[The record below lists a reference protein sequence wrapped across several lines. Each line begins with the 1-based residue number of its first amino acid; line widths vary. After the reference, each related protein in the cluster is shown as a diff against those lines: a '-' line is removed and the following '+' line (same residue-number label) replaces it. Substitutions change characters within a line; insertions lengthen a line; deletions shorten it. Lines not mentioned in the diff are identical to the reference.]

1 MLLGELSAQAATP
14 ARMEPHRLSARLDAS
29 SFRRHPAARFV
40 MLHEPQSGRH
50 DRETVEPR
58 SKKAAKIG
66 AIEGQQNIGRREGT
80 EQDRPVLLHGKHCRP
95 VDRQH
100 IVNQIESSSQ
110 PQPRDRDRSGEAR
123 QIPVDFVNRVRRCDQ
138 TPVPHRCPM
147 KELPGRHPPPRR
159 PRRSAR
165 SSRETA
171 SRPRSKPPHVR
182 LVFRDPAGNL
192 IGRER
197 SRLGEQGALGPE
209 SRRQKE
215 HQFLLLGRRECRGG
229 RFDFGK
235 SEHGHRRTPYSAHLP
250 RESAARCR
258 NRHGTGRVLFGR
270 WAARER
276 ARLAAVRAV
285 PQGG

>member
-1 MLLGELSAQAATP
+1 
-14 ARMEPHRLSARLDAS
+14 
-29 SFRRHPAARFV
+29 
-40 MLHEPQSGRH
+40 
-50 DRETVEPR
+50 
-58 SKKAAKIG
+58 
-66 AIEGQQNIGRREGT
+66 
-80 EQDRPVLLHGKHCRP
+80 
-95 VDRQH
+95 
-100 IVNQIESSSQ
+100 
-110 PQPRDRDRSGEAR
+110 
-123 QIPVDFVNRVRRCDQ
+123 
-138 TPVPHRCPM
+138 M

-285 PQGG
+285 SHRRVRNVRIGAGSVSNDMNRMSPPHAGHWSGNASPGRP